1 MYLDDSSPMFR
12 QIRNED
18 DVDLAIHGFEGIHG
32 VAFVGESRRV
42 GFPKEGVGDGRAIM
56 VSSAVA

>member
-1 MYLDDSSPMFR
+1 MQCMYLFFVQMSY
-12 QIRNED
+12 

-32 VAFVGESRRV
+32 VAFVGDSRRV